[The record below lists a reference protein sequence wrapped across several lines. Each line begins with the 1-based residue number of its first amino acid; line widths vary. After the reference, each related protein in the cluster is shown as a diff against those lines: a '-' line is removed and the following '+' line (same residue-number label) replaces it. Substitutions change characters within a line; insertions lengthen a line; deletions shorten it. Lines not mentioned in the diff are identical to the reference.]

1 MIGFQLLDIWSK
13 FHRKAIVSYYTDS
26 CACGNK
32 SGKTERS
39 VHGVETS
46 GKLKACLTAH
56 ALSHLTHLAWENVTT
71 VCGLCLYA
79 VLWSMFVCC
88 VWSMFVYCVVV
99 YVCILCVVYV
109 CMLCVVYVCLL
120 WCGLCLYAVVWS
132 MFVCCGVVYVCML

>member
-71 VCGLCLYA
+71 DHRHHMRQAC
-79 VLWSMFVCC
+79 MFVRAQAAQI
-88 VWSMFVYCVVV
+88 VQRMS
-99 YVCILCVVYV
+99 
-109 CMLCVVYVCLL
+109 
-120 WCGLCLYAVVWS
+120 AVS
-132 MFVCCGVVYVCML
+132 RHTAD